1 MVDPTPLRSANCREE
16 LERLRGE
23 LQRREL
29 ELHRRDGE
37 IARLV
42 SDNKRLHGL
51 AYRDT
56 LTGVGSRLCFDEK
69 LEHLLHINDP
79 LSLVLIDLD
88 HFKQVNDQYG
98 HLAGDAVLTRFGDI
112 LRTVSQER
120 DTCARI
126 GGEEFAVLLRNCTEA
141 GAEIFANRL
150 LRHVRE
156 DLTVHLDDGQVIKA
170 TVSIGFAQYN
180 KQSARAF
187 YGRSD
192 KALYAAKEKGRDCAV
207 AASKLAA

>member
-42 SDNKRLHGL
+42 SDNSRLHGL

-98 HLAGDAVLTRFGDI
+98 HLAGDAVLTRFGAI

-126 GGEEFAVLLRNCTEA
+126 GGEEFAVLLRNRTA
-141 GAEIFANRL
+141 AEVEHFTDSL

-156 DLTVHLDDGQVIKA
+156 DLVVHLEGGEVINA
-170 TVSIGFAQYN
+170 TVSIG
-180 KQSARAF
+180 SASYSNEGTRAF
-187 YGRSD
+187 FGRAD
-192 KALYAAKEKGRDCAV
+192 KALYEAKEQGRNRAV
-207 AASKLAA
+207 AAKAVA